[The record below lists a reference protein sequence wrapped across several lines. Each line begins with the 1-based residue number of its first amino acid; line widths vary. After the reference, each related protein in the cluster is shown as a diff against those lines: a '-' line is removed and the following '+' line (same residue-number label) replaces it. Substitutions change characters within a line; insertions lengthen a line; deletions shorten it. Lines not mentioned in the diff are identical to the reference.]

1 MSDMRRRFLSL
12 ARQRVLHQLVS
23 GWRRRGTSLLQI
35 GLDAGFSP
43 EFFWEAGFDVTA
55 AERSLTCLEAARAQT
70 GPKVG
75 YVCSVPEALP
85 FENGEFDYAVLVHHG
100 VKRCRKG
107 EGISAEGLPPEL
119 AEALRVA
126 SRGIIVL
133 EWNRFSLPGIP
144 DAARGAWGFV
154 EEDVLGDLPENHE
167 SPFCPECVPEVEG
180 VLPWELYSLLR
191 KACPGRRISCCS
203 ALPFWECTWPGC
215 KDGGTFATFRKAL
228 ASLNLR
234 PSPLP
239 LGALIGF
246 RVDWTA
252 MPLTPVGML
261 RKAAATLYPA
271 QPREELAG
279 QRSTPPAALSRRER
293 KEL

>member
-1 MSDMRRRFLSL
+1 MSDMRRRFLSV

-55 AERSLTCLEAARAQT
+55 VERSMACLEAARAQT
-70 GPKVG
+70 GPRVG
-75 YVCSVPEALP
+75 YVCSVPGALP
-85 FENGEFDYAVLVHHG
+85 FEDGEFDYAVLVHQG
-100 VKRCRKG
+100 VRRRRKG
-107 EGISAEGLPPEL
+107 EGASAEELPSEL

-133 EWNRFSLPGIP
+133 DWNRFSLSGVP
-144 DAARGAWGFV
+144 DAARSAWDFTEV
-154 EEDVLGDLPENHE
+154 EDHGELAEIHAG
-167 SPFCPECVPEVEG
+167 SSCSECVPDVEG

-203 ALPFWECTWPGC
+203 VLPFWEYTWP
-215 KDGGTFATFRKAL
+215 DARGGGISAAVRKAL
-228 ASLNLR
+228 TSLNLR

-246 RVDWTA
+246 RVDWTS

-279 QRSTPPAALSRRER
+279 QRSTLPAALSRRER